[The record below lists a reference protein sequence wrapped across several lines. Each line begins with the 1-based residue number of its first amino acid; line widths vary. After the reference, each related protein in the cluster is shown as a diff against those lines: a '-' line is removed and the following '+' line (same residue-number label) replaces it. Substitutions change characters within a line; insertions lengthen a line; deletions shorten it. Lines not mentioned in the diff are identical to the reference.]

1 MYKRE
6 ITQGI
11 EGTNIKA
18 GIIKVANDKGGVSRE
33 GEIILRAAARASIST
48 NTPISAHT
56 WAPERVGEQQIRIFE
71 DEKVNLNKVY
81 IGHSND
87 TTDIF
92 YLEGLMDK
100 GAWVGLDR
108 YPGGREMG
116 TPKWEERTETLIKL
130 ISDGYGKKLMIG
142 HDWSVTLN
150 IASNET
156 ESSRNKYNPDDYLFI
171 HRNVIPYLKKSG
183 ITQEQ
188 IDDILINNPKKF
200 FES

>member
-1 MYKRE
+1 M
-6 ITQGI
+6 
-11 EGTNIKA
+11 
-18 GIIKVANDKGGVSRE
+18 
-33 GEIILRAAARASIST
+33 
-48 NTPISAHT
+48 
-56 WAPERVGEQQIRIFE
+56 
-71 DEKVNLNKVY
+71 
-81 IGHSND
+81 
-87 TTDIF
+87 
-92 YLEGLMDK
+92 
-100 GAWVGLDR
+100 
-108 YPGGREMG
+108 
-116 TPKWEERTETLIKL
+116 

-171 HRNVIPYLKKSG
+171 HKNVIPYLKKSG